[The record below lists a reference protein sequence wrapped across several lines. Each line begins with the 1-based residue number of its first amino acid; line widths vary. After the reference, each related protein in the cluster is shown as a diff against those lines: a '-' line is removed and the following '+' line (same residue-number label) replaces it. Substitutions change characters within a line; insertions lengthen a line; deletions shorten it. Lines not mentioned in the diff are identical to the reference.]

1 MKFGGGG
8 GDRATLQNCFY
19 FFLPTE
25 IYVLSYLSF
34 TYGTIPNIFPH
45 KKMSRCA
52 TVYCVTYCNLTE
64 LTVYCM
70 YVTERQLCSAETVL
84 VG

>member
-1 MKFGGGG
+1 MK
-8 GDRATLQNCFY
+8 Y
-19 FFLPTE
+19 FNHFKTNRVILKVF
-25 IYVLSYLSF
+25 IYVLSDLSF

-64 LTVYCM
+64 LTVYCT